1 MVTIQVD
8 DDVWRYLTSQKDPG
22 DSHNDV
28 LRRELGLDE
37 SADQDRSSDEQ
48 RVVPDELPQTVDD
61 EQAADAIDAAVARLR
76 KRRRSPSSSKRSCL
90 STTAVMTRRRPSRRS
105 RLATAI
111 AAPGGA
117 EWLSPVS
124 KSIQRSRSRLEAAPS
139 GARRGSGQPCC
150 QSCERS
156 KQRLWK

>member
-76 KRRRSPSSSKRSCL
+76 ESSATKSELVQEIMPEHDCGYDASAAVAKIEAGERYRGAWWRRVVKPGLEKHP
-90 STTAVMTRRRPSRRS
+90 AVSNPPRGGSEWRASR
-105 RLATAI
+105 
-111 AAPGGA
+111 
-117 EWLSPVS
+117 
-124 KSIQRSRSRLEAAPS
+124 
-139 GARRGSGQPCC
+139 
-150 QSCERS
+150 
-156 KQRLWK
+156 